1 MERPGQYIGDEYNS
15 IVKDWEAAGVKMVFL
30 FPDTY
35 EIGMSHLGMRL
46 LYEVV
51 NNHSGH
57 LMERSFVPLAD
68 MEARMR
74 ELGVPLFAWESRRAV
89 RSFEVVGFTLQY
101 ELNYTNILNMLD
113 LSGIPLLSAD
123 RTDDDPLIIAGG
135 PVAYNPEPLAD
146 FIDLFA
152 IGEAEDMLPELLD
165 LYGEIKKVGG
175 SKKEFLK
182 RAAALDGVYIP
193 VFYQFSYHDDG
204 TIAAVS
210 NSEDALSVVTKRIV
224 QDMDNAPF
232 PTQWMLP
239 HTRAVHD
246 RMMLEIMRG
255 CTRGCRFCQAG
266 IIYRPSREKTLQ
278 KLMEQAREVAGGS
291 GCDEMGLM
299 SLSSADHGSIGTLV
313 DGILDEYGGCGI
325 GVSLPSLRVDAFSVG
340 LADKVQKVRKTGL
353 TLAPEAG
360 SQRMRDVINKG
371 LTEDEIIGAVSAAF
385 SRGWNSI
392 KLYFM
397 IGLPNETDED
407 IIAITELVGKILAV
421 GRRVRPSDSRKP
433 LKITLGVATFVP
445 KGHTPFQWRGQV
457 EMSEV
462 RRKQALLLERI
473 RPMKAVT
480 LNYHDSETSI
490 LEAAFAR
497 GDRRLGKVL
506 LSAWEKGCRADG
518 WREHFRWNL
527 WQEAFAENNIDIKFF
542 ANRDFDME
550 EILPWDHISAGVNKE
565 WLKAEYIRSTEGVLT
580 ADCRSGKC
588 SGCGVCQ
595 NLGCKNI
602 FTSADKNTAEF

>member
-15 IVKDWEAAGVKMVFL
+15 VTKEWEDADMKMAFL

-51 NNHSGH
+51 NNHSRH
-57 LMERSFVPLAD
+57 LLERSFVPLSD

-74 ELGVPLFAWESRRAV
+74 ELQVPLFTWESRRAV
-89 RSFEVVGFTLQY
+89 RFFDVVGVTLQY

-113 LSGIPLLSAD
+113 LSGIPLLAVD
-123 RTDDDPLIIAGG
+123 RTDEDPLIIAGG

-152 IGEAEDMLPELLD
+152 IGEAEDMLPELLN
-165 LYGEIKKVGG
+165 LYGEIKKAGG
-175 SKKEFLK
+175 SKADFLK
-182 RAAALDGVYIP
+182 KAAALDGVYIP
-193 VFYQFSYHDDG
+193 SYYQFSYHDDG
-204 TIAAVS
+204 TIADVS
-210 NSEDALSVVTKRIV
+210 HVKDAPPVVVKRIV
-224 QDMDNAPF
+224 QDMDNAYF

-266 IIYRPSREKTLQ
+266 IIYRPAREKSLQ
-278 KLMEQAREVAGGS
+278 KLMEQTREIAAGS

-340 LADKVQKVRKTGL
+340 LADKVQKVRKSGL

-360 SQRMRDVINKG
+360 SQRMRDAINKG
-371 LTEDEIIGAVSAAF
+371 LTEDEIINAVSAAF
-385 SRGWNSI
+385 ARGWTSI

-397 IGLPNETDED
+397 IGLPGETDED
-407 IIAITELVGKILAV
+407 IIAITELAGKILAT
-421 GRRVRPSDSRKP
+421 GRRVKPSDARKP

-445 KGHTPFQWRGQV
+445 KSHTPFQWCGQV
-457 EMSEV
+457 EMVEA

-473 RPMKAVT
+473 RPMRAVT

-518 WREHFRWNL
+518 WSEHFRWKL
-527 WQEAFAENNIDIKFF
+527 WQEAFTENNIDIKFF
-542 ANRDFDME
+542 ANRDFDMG

-565 WLKAEYIRSTEGVLT
+565 WLKVEYARSTEGVLT
-580 ADCRSGKC
+580 ADCRSGEC

-595 NLGCKNI
+595 NLNCENI
-602 FTSADKNTAEF
+602 FTDADKI